1 MLRLPG
7 MRLSLPKEIIAITAA
22 MNQAGYDLY
31 LVGGSVRDL
40 VLNRPVHDWDFTTS
54 ALPDQIKAIFPEA
67 FYENIF
73 GTVSVVGEHLYE
85 QLQLDAEAYLLED
98 KSQVYEITT
107 FRSEGTYSDH
117 RRPDEVTW
125 GKSIQDDL
133 QRRDFTI
140 NAMAIKLTTSQDQQS
155 AVFKD
160 FAGMPDRI
168 DLSAELFD
176 PYRGKLDLDQRVIK
190 AVGQP
195 NERFEEDALR
205 MLRAIRLAAQ
215 LKFGID
221 PETLIAIQTKAD
233 QIQHVSWERIR
244 DEFLKILVTDQVED
258 ALTIMATTGL
268 LNHILPEIIP
278 AKGVEQR
285 GHHEY
290 DVWEHLFK
298 AVQLCPS
305 KDPVVRLA
313 TLLHDI
319 AKPQT
324 QAPLP
329 DKPGEYSFH
338 NHEVVGAR
346 VARDVARRLR
356 MSKDDVQ
363 RVFTLVRWHMFY
375 YQPTMT
381 DAAIR
386 RFMRR
391 VGPENME
398 DIMALREA
406 DRLGSGSKRT
416 SWRLEEMK
424 QRIHDQMHQP
434 MKVSDLA
441 ISGHDVMTTLNIPA
455 GPQVGQILNELFE
468 EVLDDPDKNNRE
480 YLLNRLKDLPLSTQ
494 SE

>member
-54 ALPDQIKAIFPEA
+54 ALPDQIKAVFPEA

-176 PYRGKLDLDQRVIK
+176 PYRG
-190 AVGQP
+190 
-195 NERFEEDALR
+195 N
-205 MLRAIRLAAQ
+205 
-215 LKFGID
+215 
-221 PETLIAIQTKAD
+221 LI
-233 QIQHVSWERIR
+233 
-244 DEFLKILVTDQVED
+244 
-258 ALTIMATTGL
+258 
-268 LNHILPEIIP
+268 
-278 AKGVEQR
+278 
-285 GHHEY
+285 
-290 DVWEHLFK
+290 
-298 AVQLCPS
+298 
-305 KDPVVRLA
+305 
-313 TLLHDI
+313 
-319 AKPQT
+319 
-324 QAPLP
+324 
-329 DKPGEYSFH
+329 
-338 NHEVVGAR
+338 
-346 VARDVARRLR
+346 
-356 MSKDDVQ
+356 
-363 RVFTLVRWHMFY
+363 
-375 YQPTMT
+375 
-381 DAAIR
+381 
-386 RFMRR
+386 
-391 VGPENME
+391 
-398 DIMALREA
+398 
-406 DRLGSGSKRT
+406 
-416 SWRLEEMK
+416 
-424 QRIHDQMHQP
+424 
-434 MKVSDLA
+434 
-441 ISGHDVMTTLNIPA
+441 
-455 GPQVGQILNELFE
+455 
-468 EVLDDPDKNNRE
+468 
-480 YLLNRLKDLPLSTQ
+480 
-494 SE
+494 